1 MAEYQTLTN
10 LGPIEIQ
17 QYQQN
22 RFPCFFIDLI
32 EEAVPG
38 KSARGYKNFTYNE
51 WFFPAHFEDEPNVP
65 GFVQIETMA
74 QVFLMTFL
82 TIPENKGKKAA
93 AVTSKAQFKKKIVP
107 GDKLEIKAELY
118 SYSRGLARGK
128 SVGYLNGE
136 VACSVE
142 LTVAI
147 PDIMT
152 SFIPK
157 AD

>member
-118 SYSRGLARGK
+118 SYNRGLARGK

-147 PDIMT
+147 PDIMN

>member
-82 TIPENKGKKAA
+82 TIPENNGKKAA

-118 SYSRGLARGK
+118 SYSRGLAKGK

-147 PDIMT
+147 PDIMN